1 MEKGKLRFDG
11 QIMWCRGKNTLQW
24 SELEPDA
31 TTGKLIKSIKK
42 AGFKKSGNPTTNF
55 KCINEMYLFVSTK
68 QRWEQFQLVQ
78 QIIMN
83 QLWPA
88 LIDKFGYP
96 TMEYITK

>member
-1 MEKGKLRFDG
+1 MEKGKLKFDG
-11 QIMWCRGKNTLQW
+11 QIKWCKGKNTLQW
-24 SELEPDA
+24 SES
-31 TTGKLIKSIKK
+31 IKSIKK
-42 AGFKKSGNPTTNF
+42 AGFKSGNPTTNLE
-55 KCINEMYLFVSTK
+55 CIGEMYYFASTK
-68 QRWEQFQLVQ
+68 QRREQFQLVE